1 MLAASHKL
9 GLSYI
14 SLCDHETQTKLTLNV
29 FLNFQVRFIVSASQ
43 ANYYLNHEQFK
54 FPSPWQNSKKKKKNE
69 LNSIGYELNIFFSA
83 LVF

>member
-9 GLSYI
+9 GRSYI

-54 FPSPWQNSKKKKKNE
+54 FPSLWQNSKKKKKE
-69 LNSIGYELNIFFSA
+69 LKSIGYELNIFFSA